1 MPISIR
7 KVGTPPKRIEVDI
20 VPADWQLYIAQ

>member
-1 MPISIR
+1 MPIAVR
-7 KVGTPPKRIEVDI
+7 KVVTRPKRIEVDI